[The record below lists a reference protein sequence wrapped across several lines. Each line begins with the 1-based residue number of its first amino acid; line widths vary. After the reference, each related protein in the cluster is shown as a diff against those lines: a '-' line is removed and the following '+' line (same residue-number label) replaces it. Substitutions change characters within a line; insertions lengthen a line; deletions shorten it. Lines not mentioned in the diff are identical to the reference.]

1 MALQPLCTYAG
12 RLLAAW
18 IAVAALAAAEHHGMV
33 KSGGLPVPGASITA
47 TQGDKKHV
55 TTTDE
60 TGRYS
65 FPDLANGVWTL
76 EIEMLGFEKVSKEV
90 GVAPDAPSPE
100 WTLKLMSLSALRPP
114 KPEPPAA
121 SPWAPATAAPG
132 T

>member
-1 MALQPLCTYAG
+1 MALQPLSTYAG

-76 EIEMLGFEKVSKEV
+76 EIEMLGFEKVTKEL

-100 WTLKLMSLSALRPP
+100 WTLKLMTLAALRAP
-114 KPEPPAA
+114 KPEAPAA
-121 SPWAPATAAPG
+121 TTPAAPVTAAA
-132 T
+132 